1 MGEYNKAVGRY
12 SMKVFNLSHI
22 EETVKRE
29 RTVPFNN
36 WLNERD
42 SRSEICSRPN
52 IDNWFEW

>member
-1 MGEYNKAVGRY
+1 
-12 SMKVFNLSHI
+12 MKVYNLSHI

-42 SRSEICSRPN
+42 SLSQSINNRLGN
-52 IDNWFEW
+52 LVNWLE